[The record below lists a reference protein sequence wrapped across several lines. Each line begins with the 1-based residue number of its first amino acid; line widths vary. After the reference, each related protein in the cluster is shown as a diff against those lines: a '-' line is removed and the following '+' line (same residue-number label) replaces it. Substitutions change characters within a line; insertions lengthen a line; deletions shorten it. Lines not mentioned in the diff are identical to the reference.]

1 MEDTD
6 MKNKRVWLPLC
17 AAVIAMVL
25 FITGCGGTQG
35 NGNGSDAD
43 NRLEAI
49 VARGYLEVIME
60 PYFAPF
66 EYIDPTKAGDA
77 QYVGCDVEIAK
88 AIADDLGVELRIIPL
103 EFSAVLAGITEGKYD
118 LAISALGYTPARAE
132 NMEMSIG
139 YYISEEGDGYG
150 MLIREEDL
158 GKYSDAASFAD
169 AVLVAQ
175 SGSLQE
181 MFINTQI
188 PKYKELKLV
197 SASTDGYLMV
207 SEGKA
212 DAAAVAIETA
222 VLYAAANP
230 GVTVAEGFRFEED
243 GTTNSTRIGIPK
255 GELELKERV
264 DSIIEALMSE
274 GKIIEWYNEYAAHA
288 ATLGI

>member
-1 MEDTD
+1 
-6 MKNKRVWLPLC
+6 MKKSTPIILI
-17 AAVIAMVL
+17 IALSML
-25 FITGCGGTQG
+25 LAFSLAGCGGTTEAEQPQEP
-35 NGNGSDAD
+35 A
-43 NRLEAI
+43 NRLEDI
-49 VARGYLEVIME
+49 LARGYIEVIME

-66 EYIDPTKAGDA
+66 EFIDPAKSGDE

-88 AIADDLGVELRIIPL
+88 AIAEELGVELRIIPL

-118 LAISALGYTPARAE
+118 LAISALSYTPARAE
-132 NMEMSIG
+132 NMEMSDG
-139 YYISEEGDGYG
+139 YYISEAGDGYG

-158 GKYSDAASFAD
+158 AKYTDAASFAD

-175 SGSLQE
+175 SGSIQE
-181 MFINTQI
+181 MFINSQI
-188 PKYKELKLV
+188 PDYKQLKLV

-222 VLYAAANP
+222 LLYAAANP
-230 GVTVAEGFRFEED
+230 GVTIAESFRFEED

-255 GELELKERV
+255 GEMELTAKVNEV
-264 DSIIEALMSE
+264 IAKLMAE
-274 GKIIEWYNEYAAHA
+274 GKIVEWYNQYADYA

>member
-1 MEDTD
+1 
-6 MKNKRVWLPLC
+6 MKKSTSCILI
-17 AAVIAMVL
+17 IAL
-25 FITGCGGTQG
+25 SLILIFSFAGCGGPQEEG
-35 NGNGSDAD
+35 GA
-43 NRLEAI
+43 NRLEDI
-49 VARGYLEVIME
+49 LARGYIEVIME

-66 EYIDPTKAGDA
+66 EFIDPAKSGDE

-88 AIADDLGVELRIIPL
+88 AIAEDLGVELRIIPL

-118 LAISALGYTPARAE
+118 LAISALSYTPARAE
-132 NMEMSIG
+132 NMEMSDG
-139 YYISEEGDGYG
+139 YYISEAGDGYG

-158 GKYSDAASFAD
+158 DKYTDAASFAE

-175 SGSLQE
+175 SGSIQE

-188 PKYKELKLV
+188 PEYKELKLV

-222 VLYAAANP
+222 MLYADANP
-230 GVTVAEGFRFEED
+230 GVTVAESFRFKED

-255 GELELKERV
+255 GELELTEKVNE
-264 DSIIEALMSE
+264 IIAKLMDE
-274 GKIIEWYNEYAAHA
+274 GKIIEWYNEYAEYAS
-288 ATLGI
+288 TLGI

>member
-1 MEDTD
+1 MQT
-6 MKNKRVWLPLC
+6 NKKYLVFIALLLIAAMLP
-17 AAVIAMVL
+17 
-25 FITGCGGTQG
+25 TGCGNATNGG
-35 NGNGSDAD
+35 NSQKSG

-49 VARGYLEVIME
+49 LDRGYIEVIME

-66 EYIDPTKAGDA
+66 EFIDPSKTGVEK
-77 QYVGCDVEIAK
+77 YIGCDVEIAK
-88 AIADDLGVELRIIPL
+88 AIAEDLGVELRIIPL

-150 MLIREEDL
+150 MLIREEDA
-158 GKYSDAASFAD
+158 GKYSDAASFAN

-188 PKYKELKLV
+188 PEYKELKLV

-222 VLYAAANP
+222 NLYAEANP
-230 GVTVAEGFRFEED
+230 GVIVAQDFRFKED

-255 GELELKERV
+255 GEVELKERI
-264 DSIIEALMSE
+264 DAIITTLME
-274 GKIIEWYNEYAAHA
+274 QGKIVEWYNEYASYA

>member
-1 MEDTD
+1 
-6 MKNKRVWLPLC
+6 MKKSTSRILI
-17 AAVIAMVL
+17 IAL
-25 FITGCGGTQG
+25 SLILIFSFAGCGGPQEEG
-35 NGNGSDAD
+35 GA
-43 NRLEAI
+43 NRLEDI
-49 VARGYLEVIME
+49 LARGYIEVIME

-66 EYIDPTKAGDA
+66 EFIDPAKSGDE

-88 AIADDLGVELRIIPL
+88 AIAEDLGVELRIIPL

-118 LAISALGYTPARAE
+118 LAISALSYTPARAE
-132 NMEMSIG
+132 NMEMSDG
-139 YYISEEGDGYG
+139 YYISEAGDGYG

-158 GKYSDAASFAD
+158 DKYTDAASFAE

-175 SGSLQE
+175 SGSIQE

-188 PKYKELKLV
+188 PEYKELKLV

-222 VLYAAANP
+222 MLYADANP
-230 GVTVAEGFRFEED
+230 GVTVAESFRFKED

-255 GELELKERV
+255 GELELTEKVNE
-264 DSIIEALMSE
+264 IIAKLMDE
-274 GKIIEWYNEYAAHA
+274 GKIIEWYNEYAEYAS
-288 ATLGI
+288 TLGI

>member
-1 MEDTD
+1 
-6 MKNKRVWLPLC
+6 MKKYTSLAL
-17 AAVIAMVL
+17 VIALSML
-25 FITGCGGTQG
+25 LALSLAGCGGTQETG
-35 NGNGSDAD
+35 EAQEPA

-49 VARGYLEVIME
+49 LDRGYIEVIME

-66 EYIDPTKAGDA
+66 EFIDPAKSGDE

-88 AIADDLGVELRIIPL
+88 AIAEDLGVELRIIPL

-132 NMEMSIG
+132 NMEMSDG
-139 YYISEEGDGYG
+139 YYISEAGDGYG

-158 GKYSDAASFAD
+158 DKYTDAASFAD

-188 PKYKELKLV
+188 PEYKELKLV

-222 VLYAAANP
+222 KLYATANP
-230 GVTVAEGFRFEED
+230 GVTVAEDFRFEED

-255 GELELKERV
+255 GESELTERV
-264 DSIIEALMSE
+264 NEIIAKLMDE
-274 GKIIEWYNEYAAHA
+274 GKIIEWYNQYAEYAS
-288 ATLGI
+288 TLGI

>member
-1 MEDTD
+1 
-6 MKNKRVWLPLC
+6 MKKSTPLIL
-17 AAVIAMVL
+17 VIALSML
-25 FITGCGGTQG
+25 LAFSLAGCGGATEAEQPQEP
-35 NGNGSDAD
+35 A
-43 NRLEAI
+43 NRLEDI
-49 VARGYLEVIME
+49 LARGYIEVIME

-66 EYIDPTKAGDA
+66 EFIDPAKSGDE

-88 AIADDLGVELRIIPL
+88 AIAEELGVELRIIPL

-118 LAISALGYTPARAE
+118 LAISALSYTPARAE
-132 NMEMSIG
+132 NMEMSDG
-139 YYISEEGDGYG
+139 YYISEAGDGYG

-158 GKYSDAASFAD
+158 SQYTDAASFAD

-175 SGSLQE
+175 SGSIQE

-188 PKYKELKLV
+188 PEYKELKLV

-222 VLYAAANP
+222 LLYAAANP
-230 GVTVAEGFRFEED
+230 GVTIAEDFRFEED

-255 GELELKERV
+255 GELELTAKVNE
-264 DSIIEALMSE
+264 IIAALMAE
-274 GKIIEWYNEYAAHA
+274 GKIVEWYNQYADYA

>member
-1 MEDTD
+1 
-6 MKNKRVWLPLC
+6 MKKNQSITLIILLSLS
-17 AAVIAMVL
+17 VL
-25 FITGCGGTQG
+25 FAFAGCGGS
-35 NGNGSDAD
+35 SDAEETQ
-43 NRLEAI
+43 NRLDEI
-49 VARGYLEVIME
+49 IARGYVEVIME

-66 EYIDPTKAGDA
+66 EFIDPAKTGDE

-88 AIADDLGVELRIIPL
+88 AIAEDLGVELRIIPL

-118 LAISALGYTPARAE
+118 MAISALGYTPARAE

-139 YYISEEGDGYG
+139 YYISEEGQGYG
-150 MLIREEDL
+150 MLVREEDAD
-158 GKYSDAASFAD
+158 KYTTTESFEE

-197 SASTDGYLMV
+197 SASPDGYLMV

-212 DAAAVAIETA
+212 DAAAVSIATA
-222 VLYAAANP
+222 ELYAEANP
-230 GVTVAEGFRFEED
+230 GVVVANEFRFVED
-243 GTTNSTRIGIPK
+243 GTTSGTRIAMPK
-255 GELELKERV
+255 GEIELTARINE
-264 DSIIEALMSE
+264 IIEKLMAE
-274 GKIIEWYNEYAAHA
+274 GSIIEWYNYYAEYA

>member
-1 MEDTD
+1 
-6 MKNKRVWLPLC
+6 MKKYTPLILI
-17 AAVIAMVL
+17 IALSMLLVFGL
-25 FITGCGGTQG
+25 AGCGGSQEG
-35 NGNGSDAD
+35 DEPQKPA
-43 NRLEAI
+43 NRLEDI
-49 VARGYLEVIME
+49 LARGYIEVIME

-66 EYIDPTKAGDA
+66 EFIDPSKSGDE
-77 QYVGCDVEIAK
+77 QYIGCDVEIAK
-88 AIADDLGVELRIIPL
+88 AIAEDLGVELRIIPL

-132 NMEMSIG
+132 NMEMSDG
-139 YYISEEGDGYG
+139 YYISEAGDGYG

-158 GKYSDAASFAD
+158 AKYTDAASFAE

-188 PKYKELKLV
+188 PAYKELKLV

-222 VLYAAANP
+222 LLYAAANP
-230 GVTVAEGFRFEED
+230 GVTVAESFRFEED

-255 GELELKERV
+255 GETELTEKVNE
-264 DSIIEALMSE
+264 IIARLMSE
-274 GKIIEWYNEYAAHA
+274 GKIVEWYNEYAEYAS
-288 ATLGI
+288 TLGI

>member
-1 MEDTD
+1 
-6 MKNKRVWLPLC
+6 MKKYTSLAL
-17 AAVIAMVL
+17 VIALSML
-25 FITGCGGTQG
+25 LALSLAGCGGTQETG
-35 NGNGSDAD
+35 EAQEPA

-49 VARGYLEVIME
+49 LDRGYIEVIME

-66 EYIDPTKAGDA
+66 EFIDPAKSGDE

-88 AIADDLGVELRIIPL
+88 AIAEDLGVELRIIPL

-132 NMEMSIG
+132 NMEMSDG
-139 YYISEEGDGYG
+139 YYISEAGDGYG

-158 GKYSDAASFAD
+158 DKYTDAASFAD

-188 PKYKELKLV
+188 PEYKELKLV

-222 VLYAAANP
+222 MLYADANP
-230 GVTVAEGFRFEED
+230 GVTVAKDFRFEED

-255 GELELKERV
+255 GETELTEKVNEV
-264 DSIIEALMSE
+264 IAKLMDE
-274 GKIIEWYNEYAAHA
+274 GKIIEWYNQYAEYAS
-288 ATLGI
+288 TLGI

>member
-1 MEDTD
+1 MEKSTS
-6 MKNKRVWLPLC
+6 RILI
-17 AAVIAMVL
+17 IAL
-25 FITGCGGTQG
+25 TLILIFSFAGCGGPQEE
-35 NGNGSDAD
+35 DEPQAPA
-43 NRLEAI
+43 NRLEEI
-49 VARGYLEVIME
+49 LARGYIEVIME

-66 EYIDPTKAGDA
+66 EFIDPAKSGDE

-88 AIADDLGVELRIIPL
+88 AIAEDLGVELRIIPL

-118 LAISALGYTPARAE
+118 LAISALSYTPARAE
-132 NMEMSIG
+132 NMEMSDG
-139 YYISEEGDGYG
+139 YYISEAGDGYG

-158 GKYSDAASFAD
+158 AKYTDAASFAE

-175 SGSLQE
+175 SGSIQE

-188 PKYKELKLV
+188 PEYKELKLV

-222 VLYAAANP
+222 KLYATANP
-230 GVTVAEGFRFEED
+230 GVTVAEDFRFEED

-255 GELELKERV
+255 GESELTEKVNE
-264 DSIIEALMSE
+264 IIAKLMDE
-274 GKIIEWYNEYAAHA
+274 GKIIEWYNQYAEYAS
-288 ATLGI
+288 TLGI

>member
-1 MEDTD
+1 
-6 MKNKRVWLPLC
+6 MKKSISLILL
-17 AAVIAMVL
+17 IALSMVL
-25 FITGCGGTQG
+25 VLGFAGCGSPQE
-35 NGNGSDAD
+35 GSDAQEPA

-49 VARGYLEVIME
+49 LARGYIEVIME

-66 EYIDPTKAGDA
+66 EFIDPAKTGDE

-88 AIADDLGVELRIIPL
+88 AIAEELGVELRIIPL
-103 EFSAVLAGITEGKYD
+103 EFTAVLAGITEGKYD
-118 LAISALGYTPARAE
+118 LAISALSYTPARAE
-132 NMEMSIG
+132 NMEMSDG
-139 YYISEEGDGYG
+139 YYISEGGDGYG

-158 GKYSDAASFAD
+158 GKYTDAASFAD
-169 AVLVAQ
+169 AIVVAQ
-175 SGSLQE
+175 SGSIQE

-188 PKYKELKLV
+188 PKYKEMKLV

-222 VLYAAANP
+222 LLYAAANP
-230 GVTVAEGFRFEED
+230 GVTIAEGFRFVED

-255 GELELKERV
+255 GEIELTEKVNEV
-264 DSIIEALMSE
+264 IAKLMAE
-274 GKIIEWYNEYAAHA
+274 GKIVEWYNQYAEYA

>member
-1 MEDTD
+1 
-6 MKNKRVWLPLC
+6 MKKSISLILIILLSLS
-17 AAVIAMVL
+17 ALLA
-25 FITGCGGTQG
+25 FTGCGGST
-35 NGNGSDAD
+35 NGEEETS
-43 NRLEAI
+43 NRLEEI
-49 VARGYLEVIME
+49 IARGYIEVIME

-66 EYIDPTKAGDA
+66 EFIDPAQVGDA

-118 LAISALGYTPARAE
+118 LAISALSYTPARAE
-132 NMEMSIG
+132 NMEMSVG

-150 MLIREEDL
+150 MLVREED
-158 GKYSDAASFAD
+158 ASTYTTAESFEN

-175 SGSLQE
+175 SGSIQE

-188 PKYKELKLV
+188 PAYKELKLV

-212 DAAAVAIETA
+212 DAAAVSIATA
-222 VLYAAANP
+222 KLYAEANP
-230 GVTVAEGFRFEED
+230 GVTIADAFRFTED

-255 GELELKERV
+255 GEIELTAKVNEV
-264 DSIIEALMSE
+264 IEKLMAE
-274 GKIIEWYNEYAAHA
+274 GAIIEWYNYYAEYA